1 MATTTR
7 NIMIATPCY
16 GGLVTNYFLMSVL
29 NLTRTLTA
37 HTIAYDFRTISD
49 SLITRARN
57 HIANEFLHEA
67 QFTHL
72 FFIDADLGFEAE
84 PLLRFLAFDKDVTCG
99 VYPLKR
105 LNVAALRASTAA
117 SDTVAEAASYT
128 YSSTITINDDNRPDQ
143 GFLRAE
149 YGATGFMLIRR
160 QVLERMA
167 AAYPDLRYGGDHA
180 MRKGE
185 SEAPAKFA
193 FFDTMIADGE
203 YLPEDYSFCK
213 RWRAIGGEIWIDLA
227 SRFSHIGNHVFA
239 GDLGLAI
246 TEAQRLGQI
255 K

>member
-1 MATTTR
+1 MTQP

-16 GGLVTNYFLMSVL
+16 GGLVTNYFLMSLL

-37 HTIAYDFRTISD
+37 RGVAYDFRTISD

-57 HIANEFLHEA
+57 QIANEFLNEA

-117 SDTVAEAASYT
+117 YDTVAEAASLT
-128 YSSTITINDDNRPDQ
+128 YSSSISISEDNRPDQ

-160 QVLERMA
+160 QVFERMA
-167 AAYPDLRYGGDHA
+167 AAHPELRYGGDHA

-185 SEAPAKFA
+185 AEAPAKFA

-227 SRFSHIGNHVFA
+227 SRFSHVGSHVFA
-239 GDLGLAI
+239 GDLALAI

-255 K
+255 R